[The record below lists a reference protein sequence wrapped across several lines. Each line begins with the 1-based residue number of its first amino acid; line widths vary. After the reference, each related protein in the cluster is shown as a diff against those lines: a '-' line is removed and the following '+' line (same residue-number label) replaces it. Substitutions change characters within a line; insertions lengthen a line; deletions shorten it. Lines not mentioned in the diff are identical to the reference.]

1 MNFIARLRKLPPA
14 LKGLMFTF
22 IPLAYYLFDKL
33 NYSQAGLS
41 AVLGFFT
48 LTTLFYWRDIL
59 PHKRALFSGLLLS
72 FLIIIL
78 LNIGFQSTLRDAF
91 GVQQEDVIVVQ
102 SIFSTDMAESSEF
115 LIQYA
120 RYISL
125 NLALFLGS
133 LLLFWFLFAA
143 GPPPSTVM
151 DKPKTRRYWIAA
163 TVTILLLAIH
173 FNPTLRK
180 SNPLFYFPENYLR
193 WQADLEQA
201 RQLYA
206 RLAVTNSDETLNS
219 MIVSEGVGRRTV
231 VVVFGESDTRNNWSL
246 YGYERETTPLLEKV
260 DGLIAFED
268 VIAADAST
276 IGSITR
282 MLTPATVEQSELWK
296 EKPSVIV
303 MAQRAG
309 YKVHWITN
317 QGTEGRGIVS
327 ILAGQS
333 DRSVFTNKGGSR
345 LEGTLDEAVL
355 NPYKA
360 ALNDPAEK
368 KLIFVH
374 ILGSHPSYNY
384 RYPRTHAVFEGRYD
398 DVVAERLASQ
408 GRSIWEITFRNMYD
422 SAIYYQDY
430 ILSRLVNELIDRPN
444 ESAAW
449 LYIADHGQDVA
460 HNSDFSGHNRRA
472 KEMWEVP
479 MLLWSSD
486 HYDLPGSDIAALRK
500 RPYQADDL
508 EHAILGLLGIEGG
521 YYDSGLDIFS
531 ADYNLAQNFPR
542 QLRGSGLDYR

>member
-1 MNFIARLRKLPPA
+1 MNSIARLRKLPPA
-14 LKGLMFTF
+14 LKGLIFTF
-22 IPLAYYLFDKL
+22 MPLAYYLFDKL

-59 PHKRALFSGLLLS
+59 PNKRALFSGLLLS

-115 LIQYA
+115 FIQYA

-133 LLLFWFLFAA
+133 LVLFWFLFVAE
-143 GPPPSTVM
+143 PPSLSVE
-151 DKPKTRRYWIAA
+151 DKPKIKRYWAA
-163 TVTILLLAIH
+163 GIVTIVLLAIH

-193 WQADLEQA
+193 WQADLEEA
-201 RQLYA
+201 KQLYA
-206 RLAVTNSDETLNS
+206 HLAATNSDETLNS
-219 MIVSEGVGRRTV
+219 MVVSEGVGRRTV
-231 VVVFGESDTRNNWSL
+231 VVVIGESDTRNDWSL

-260 DGLIAFED
+260 DGLIVFED

-282 MLTPATVEQSELWK
+282 MLTPATVEQGELWK
-296 EKPSVIV
+296 EKPSVVV

-309 YKVHWITN
+309 YKVYWVTN

-327 ILAGQS
+327 ILAGQA
-333 DRSVFTNKGGSR
+333 DRAVFTNRGGSR

-355 NPYKA
+355 DPYRA

-384 RYPRTHAVFEGRYD
+384 RYPRTHAVFEKLYD
-398 DVVAERLASQ
+398 DAVAERLASQ
-408 GRSIWEITFRNMYD
+408 GRSMWEITFRNMYD

-430 ILSRLVNELIDRPN
+430 ILSQLVNELIDHPN
-444 ESAAW
+444 EPAAW
-449 LYIADHGQDVA
+449 LYISDHGQDVA

-479 MLLWSSD
+479 MLLWSND
-486 HYDLPGSDIAALRK
+486 HYELPVSDIAALKK

-508 EHAILGLLGIEGG
+508 EHAILGLLDIEGG

-531 ADYNLAQNFPR
+531 ADYDLGRNFPR
-542 QLRGSGLDYR
+542 HLRGSGLDYR